1 MVRPISREAIIDRS
15 QPLMRWGAVFAG
27 TALAVGLWILL
38 QTLGMGLGLA
48 AVDTDDAG
56 SLEAAGIGTGIWSV
70 IAPLIAL
77 FVGGYVAGRLTGARE
92 HRVGGTH
99 GAVVWSLATVIG
111 LWAMV
116 SVVST
121 IASGAARVGGAA
133 AHVTGTAI
141 SGAASAGGKAGMGAA
156 MSALGIDANDLL
168 APINQRLSQQGK
180 PPITADQLQ
189 QTLQGIAQRG
199 LHQGRLDR
207 QVIVDEVARNTA
219 LSRADSEDIAS
230 QIEARYQEVAS
241 SAGEKAQE
249 LGEQAKHAALET
261 ADKTGKALFVGGIMM
276 LLSLASAIGGG
287 MLGARRI
294 ARTVRRD
301 EELREEVIT
310 RATVITPPDVP

>member
-1 MVRPISREAIIDRS
+1 
-15 QPLMRWGAVFAG
+15 MRWGAVFAG
-27 TALAVGLWILL
+27 TALAVGLWLML

-48 AVDTDDAG
+48 AVDTDEAG
-56 SLEAAGIGTGIWSV
+56 SLKAVGIGTGIWSI

-77 FVGGYVAGRLTGARE
+77 FVGAYVAGRLAGARE

-121 IASGAARVGGAA
+121 IASGAARIGGAA
-133 AHVTGTAI
+133 AHVTGSAI
-141 SGAASAGGKAGMGAA
+141 SGTASAGGKAGMGA

-180 PPITADQLQ
+180 PPITANQLQ
-189 QTLQGIAQRG
+189 ETLQGIAQRG

-219 LSRADSEDIAS
+219 LSRADSEDIAN

-241 SAGEKAQE
+241 NVGEKVQE
-249 LGEQAKHAALET
+249 VGEQATHVALET
-261 ADKTGKALFVGGIMM
+261 ADKTGKALLIGGVMM
-276 LLSLASAIGGG
+276 LLSLASATGGG
-287 MLGARRI
+287 MLGARSTARRI
-294 ARTVRRD
+294 RRD
-301 EELREEVIT
+301 EIAREEVIART
-310 RATVITPPDVP
+310 TIIPPPAEP